1 MIDSV
6 VAVGKYVKDRVQC
19 FFGFHRWRYGYRQ
32 LNGADDSEIEA
43 HCQRCPYWEV
53 RSVKEA
59 VRSYRQ
65 YGHVVFYDVD
75 GRTIGADPRQD
86 REQ

>member
-6 VAVGKYVKDRVQC
+6 VALGKHVRDGVQC
-19 FFGFHRWRYGYRQ
+19 SFGFHRWLYNYRQ
-32 LNGADDSEIEA
+32 LNGADDSEVEA
-43 HCQRCPYWEV
+43 RCQRCSYWEV

-65 YGHVVFYDVD
+65 YGHVAFYDVD
-75 GRTIGADPRQD
+75 GRTVGADPRQ
-86 REQ
+86 EQG